1 MLQYLFFLCFLCLLI
16 CRHTRLGVR
25 IVLLPYLWQVSPP
38 VIISRASVPRK
49 RLFVLRPI
57 LALWTLHFPLF
68 SPYGLIHRCLPTT
81 LMSNAEQGRLGPLS
95 IAPFAI
101 NVAVNTPFG
110 ILVAHYFFMT
120 AGLLIPQHCPR
131 Y

>member
-1 MLQYLFFLCFLCLLI
+1 M
-16 CRHTRLGVR
+16 
-25 IVLLPYLWQVSPP
+25 
-38 VIISRASVPRK
+38 PRK
-49 RLFVLRPI
+49 RLLVLRPI
-57 LALWTLHFPLF
+57 LALWTLHSPLF
-68 SPYGLIHRCLPTT
+68 SPYDLIEARLATR
-81 LMSNAEQGRLGPLS
+81 LMFSTEQRGLGPLS
-95 IAPFAI
+95 LASVAI

>member
-1 MLQYLFFLCFLCLLI
+1 M
-16 CRHTRLGVR
+16 
-25 IVLLPYLWQVSPP
+25 
-38 VIISRASVPRK
+38 
-49 RLFVLRPI
+49 
-57 LALWTLHFPLF
+57 PLF
-68 SPYGLIHRCLPTT
+68 SPYVAIEARLTT
-81 LMSNAEQGRLGPLS
+81 RLMFSTEQGRLGPLS
-95 IAPFAI
+95 IAPAAI